1 MTSFISDQDFTTP
14 AHVRAAAPDLERPRP
29 VARSLPLT
37 IIFLAAVWLVVAAVP
52 FGYIGAGRYDMFWS
66 DAVTGIALAAVT
78 ALRLLNPRVT
88 GFATVTGGLAGWLL
102 IAPLVLQYGWTAS
115 TANDVA
121 VGILV
126 LTGAALGPEDKHCAT
141 RPDPAPLRN
150 EGGPPLSGAART
162 PSLSD

>member
-14 AHVRAAAPDLERPRP
+14 AHTRAANPDLDRPRP
-29 VARSLPLT
+29 AARSLPLT
-37 IIFLAAVWLVVAAVP
+37 IIFLAAVWLVVSAVP

-66 DAVTGIALAAVT
+66 DAVTGITLAVVT
-78 ALRLLNPRVT
+78 ILRLLHPRVT

-126 LTGAALGPEDKHCAT
+126 LTCAALGSEEKP
-141 RPDPAPLRN
+141 
-150 EGGPPLSGAART
+150 
-162 PSLSD
+162 